1 MSENTSNT
9 TTVKPHFKL
18 WAKKVEA
25 NEVTPQH
32 PHKPFPGWV
41 YGVLFVIFDIIV
53 VTALEVGVSSSST
66 RVQLSSPT
74 VGFGFVSKMWTDG
87 NFVFVLNVI
96 LVALLYL
103 MLLMLFNRFWTAS
116 IVILAAGIIVA
127 VIEHFK
133 VEIRY
138 EAILPADLG
147 FLGSNTGNML
157 TFIPAGAH
165 MTILVAL
172 GAFAALLAL
181 ILVLRHFDG
190 RKGRM
195 IRTDNLSLNL
205 TSRLILLL
213 LPILVFALYCIHVST
228 TDSLANKF
236 SRALGD
242 TPSMWDSVY
251 DAQRNGPLVA
261 FTRQL
266 NPKIMDKPSNYSEE
280 TMKKVAARYQKEAE
294 TINVSRTNNL
304 TDSTVVYVLS
314 ESFSDPSRVPGLKTN
329 KDSMPNIRKIKAG
342 TTSGLMLSSGYGGG
356 TANLEYMGLSG
367 LSMAN
372 FDSSLSS
379 PYQQLV
385 PSQHWTPTINQ
396 MWGASA
402 NSLGYHPYES
412 SMYSR
417 ATNYKKFGFSH
428 FYTLTG
434 PDVIKYQDKI
444 DESPYVSD
452 KSSYD
457 SALEGIKSGKTNKFI
472 QIITMQNHMPYHEWY
487 ENNDYTAESTTGT
500 PLGDDEQQ
508 SIETYQKGVEIT
520 DQATQEFLNELD
532 ALDKPVTV
540 VFYGDHLPGIYSSA
554 SEDDNNSLALHLTD
568 YFIWSNKASSSQGNK
583 ASDAAYSSP
592 NFFVAQAADHMNAK
606 VSPYLAF
613 LTEMHSKIAAMEPPV
628 VNKIQGWDRI
638 PEGQNIYLDQ
648 NGNPMSTDDFD
659 KETKQ
664 LLADYK
670 LIQYDITAGKNYLKD
685 TDFMT
690 LP

>member
-116 IVILAAGIIVA
+116 IVILAVGIIVA
-127 VIEHFK
+127 AIEHFK

-165 MTILVAL
+165 VTILVAL
-172 GAFAALLAL
+172 GAFAVLLAL

-294 TINVSRTNNL
+294 TINASRTNNL

-372 FDSSLSS
+372 FESSLSS

-396 MWGASA
+396 LWGAPV

-568 YFIWSNKASSSQGNK
+568 YFIWSNKASSSQSNK

>member
-165 MTILVAL
+165 VTILVAL

-181 ILVLRHFDG
+181 ILVLRHFDES
-190 RKGRM
+190 KGRM

-294 TINVSRTNNL
+294 TINASRTNNL

-396 MWGASA
+396 MWGAPA

-457 SALEGIKSGKTNKFI
+457 SALEGIRSGKTNKFI

-554 SEDDNNSLALHLTD
+554 SEDGNNSLALHLTD

-628 VNKIQGWDRI
+628 VNKVQGWDRI